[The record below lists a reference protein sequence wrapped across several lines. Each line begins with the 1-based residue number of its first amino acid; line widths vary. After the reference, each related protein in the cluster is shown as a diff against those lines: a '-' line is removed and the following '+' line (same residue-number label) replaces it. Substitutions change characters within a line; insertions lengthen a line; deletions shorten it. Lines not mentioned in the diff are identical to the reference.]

1 MCIIN
6 IPSPEDISDL
16 QRQMGNLVEHDLQQ
30 IYGKEDGEIDDSE
43 IDELMQPLFDEH
55 DGT

>member
-16 QRQMGNLVEHDLQQ
+16 QRDMANLVESEIQR
-30 IYGKEDGEIDDSE
+30 IYGKEDGEIGDSE
-43 IDELMQPLFDEH
+43 IDELMQPIYDEH